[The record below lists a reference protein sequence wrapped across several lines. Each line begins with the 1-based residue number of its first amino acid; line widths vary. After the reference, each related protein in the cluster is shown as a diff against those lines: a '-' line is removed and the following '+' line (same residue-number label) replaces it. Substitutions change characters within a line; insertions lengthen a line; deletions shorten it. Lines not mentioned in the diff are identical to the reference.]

1 MRRILLAALALLLLT
16 MPAHALEP
24 DLTFGAEKLEHALDE
39 ETREALSGTSPT
51 SAGDFGKELWH
62 IVSSAISGAGLA
74 LRPALVSAGKV
85 LAAAMLCAFASGAQ
99 ETDAMKLP
107 AQLAGAFAITALCTR
122 DVSSMIGLARE
133 TVTKISNFTA
143 LLLPVLSSSLAA
155 SGGSVSAGTLLAG
168 GSFAMSLLTKLASG
182 VLIPLVYVYILLSA
196 AECATDGGGLGKIRA
211 FGGRAISL
219 LIKGLCAVF
228 TAYLSLSRVLTGSAD
243 AFALKAAQAAFSGMV
258 PVVGSMLSDASE
270 SLLASAGLI
279 RSAAGAFGILAVVS
293 AVGRFLSGAE
303 ARRRDRRRRGHE
315 ASRGASVEPRLR
327 HGLHAGHRGERFVD
341 EPRLGGMLFEGGER
355 VMEAIRRYLFSLCAA
370 ALLCSLVRA
379 LVPKGRMKSICSL
392 LCGVFLAMTA
402 LSGLAGWQLTD
413 VAEELTKMRIAAEE
427 ARTGVEIGNREALSA
442 IIKSKT
448 EAYIWDKAQEL
459 GLSVSVDVAIEEDGA
474 YPYPAAVQISGQFTE
489 MQRQNLARYI
499 EENLAIGKE
508 QQTWTNE

>member
-1 MRRILLAALALLLLT
+1 MRRILLAALALLLLA
-16 MPAHALEP
+16 MPVHAQEAAEP
-24 DLTFGAEKLEHALDE
+24 DVTFGAENLEQALDE
-39 ETREALSGTSPT
+39 QTREALSDASPT

-74 LRPALVSAGKV
+74 LRPALFSAGKV

-99 ETDAMKLP
+99 ETDAMK
-107 AQLAGAFAITALCTR
+107 LAGAFAITALCTR

-133 TVTKISNFTA
+133 TVTKLSNFTA

-211 FGGRAISL
+211 LGGRAISL

-293 AVGRFLSGAE
+293 MAIVPFL
-303 ARRRDRRRRGHE
+303 
-315 ASRGASVEPRLR
+315 
-327 HGLHAGHRGERFVD
+327 
-341 EPRLGGMLFEGGER
+341 RLGAYYLALKLAGAIGEGA
-355 VMEAIRRYLFSLCAA
+355 VMKPHA
-370 ALLCSLVRA
+370 ALLSNLASAMGYMLAIAASALWMSLVSA
-379 LVPKGRMKSICSL
+379 AC
-392 LCGVFLAMTA
+392 FL
-402 LSGLAGWQLTD
+402 
-413 VAEELTKMRIAAEE
+413 
-427 ARTGVEIGNREALSA
+427 
-442 IIKSKT
+442 
-448 EAYIWDKAQEL
+448 KAVN
-459 GLSVSVDVAIEEDGA
+459 G
-474 YPYPAAVQISGQFTE
+474 
-489 MQRQNLARYI
+489 
-499 EENLAIGKE
+499 
-508 QQTWTNE
+508 

>member
-1 MRRILLAALALLLLT
+1 MRRILLAALALLLLA
-16 MPAHALEP
+16 MPVHAQEAAEP
-24 DLTFGAEKLEHALDE
+24 DVTFGAENLEQALDE
-39 ETREALSGTSPT
+39 QTREALSDASPT

-62 IVSSAISGAGLA
+62 IISSAISGAGLA

-196 AECATDGGGLGKIRA
+196 AECATDGG
-211 FGGRAISL
+211 RAISL

-279 RSAAGAFGILAVVS
+279 RSAAGAFGILAVISMAIVP
-293 AVGRFLSGAE
+293 FL
-303 ARRRDRRRRGHE
+303 
-315 ASRGASVEPRLR
+315 
-327 HGLHAGHRGERFVD
+327 
-341 EPRLGGMLFEGGER
+341 RLGAYYLALKLAGAIGEGA
-355 VMEAIRRYLFSLCAA
+355 VMKPHA
-370 ALLCSLVRA
+370 ALLSNLASAMGYMLAIAASALWMSLVSA
-379 LVPKGRMKSICSL
+379 AC
-392 LCGVFLAMTA
+392 FL
-402 LSGLAGWQLTD
+402 
-413 VAEELTKMRIAAEE
+413 
-427 ARTGVEIGNREALSA
+427 
-442 IIKSKT
+442 
-448 EAYIWDKAQEL
+448 KAVN
-459 GLSVSVDVAIEEDGA
+459 G
-474 YPYPAAVQISGQFTE
+474 
-489 MQRQNLARYI
+489 
-499 EENLAIGKE
+499 
-508 QQTWTNE
+508 

>member
-1 MRRILLAALALLLLT
+1 MRRILLAALALLLLA
-16 MPAHALEP
+16 MPVHAQEAAEP
-24 DLTFGAEKLEHALDE
+24 DVTFGAENLEQALDE
-39 ETREALSGTSPT
+39 QTREALSDASPT

-62 IVSSAISGAGLA
+62 IISSAISGAGLA

-133 TVTKISNFTA
+133 TVTKLSDFTA

-211 FGGRAISL
+211 LGGRAISL

-293 AVGRFLSGAE
+293 MAIVPFL
-303 ARRRDRRRRGHE
+303 
-315 ASRGASVEPRLR
+315 
-327 HGLHAGHRGERFVD
+327 
-341 EPRLGGMLFEGGER
+341 RLGAFYLALKLAGAIGDGA
-355 VMEAIRRYLFSLCAA
+355 VMKPHA
-370 ALLCSLVRA
+370 ALLSNLASAMGYMLAIAASALWMSLVSA
-379 LVPKGRMKSICSL
+379 AC
-392 LCGVFLAMTA
+392 FL
-402 LSGLAGWQLTD
+402 
-413 VAEELTKMRIAAEE
+413 
-427 ARTGVEIGNREALSA
+427 
-442 IIKSKT
+442 
-448 EAYIWDKAQEL
+448 KAVN
-459 GLSVSVDVAIEEDGA
+459 G
-474 YPYPAAVQISGQFTE
+474 
-489 MQRQNLARYI
+489 
-499 EENLAIGKE
+499 
-508 QQTWTNE
+508 

>member
-16 MPAHALEP
+16 MPAHAQEAAEP
-24 DLTFGAEKLEHALDE
+24 DVTFGAENLEQALDE
-39 ETREALSGTSPT
+39 QTREALSDASPT

-74 LRPALVSAGKV
+74 LRPALFSAGKV

-182 VLIPLVYVYILLSA
+182 VLIPYVYILLSA

-211 FGGRAISL
+211 LGGRAISL

-293 AVGRFLSGAE
+293 MAIMPFL
-303 ARRRDRRRRGHE
+303 
-315 ASRGASVEPRLR
+315 
-327 HGLHAGHRGERFVD
+327 
-341 EPRLGGMLFEGGER
+341 RLGAFYLALKIAGAIGDGA
-355 VMEAIRRYLFSLCAA
+355 VMKPHA
-370 ALLCSLVRA
+370 ALLSNLASAMGYMLAIAASALWMSLVSA
-379 LVPKGRMKSICSL
+379 AC
-392 LCGVFLAMTA
+392 FLKAV
-402 LSGLAGWQLTD
+402 SG
-413 VAEELTKMRIAAEE
+413 
-427 ARTGVEIGNREALSA
+427 
-442 IIKSKT
+442 
-448 EAYIWDKAQEL
+448 
-459 GLSVSVDVAIEEDGA
+459 
-474 YPYPAAVQISGQFTE
+474 
-489 MQRQNLARYI
+489 
-499 EENLAIGKE
+499 
-508 QQTWTNE
+508 

>member
-1 MRRILLAALALLLLT
+1 MRRILLAALALLLLA
-16 MPAHALEP
+16 MPVHAQEPAEP
-24 DLTFGAEKLEHALDE
+24 DVTFGAENLEQALDE
-39 ETREALSGTSPT
+39 QTREALSDASPT

-85 LAAAMLCAFASGAQ
+85 LAAAMLCAFASSAQ

-133 TVTKISNFTA
+133 TVTKLSDFTA

-155 SGGSVSAGTLLAG
+155 SGGSVSAGTLRAG

-211 FGGRAISL
+211 LGGRAISL

-228 TAYLSLSRVLTGSAD
+228 TGKRRADSKRGGRVRNLGGHFHGNYA
-243 AFALKAAQAAFSGMV
+243 V
-258 PVVGSMLSDASE
+258 
-270 SLLASAGLI
+270 
-279 RSAAGAFGILAVVS
+279 SAAE
-293 AVGRFLSGAE
+293 RFLSGAE
-303 ARRRDRRRRGHE
+303 ARRRDRRGCGHE
-315 ASRGASVEPRLR
+315 APRGASVEPCLR
-327 HGLHAGHRGERFVD
+327 HGLHAGHCSECTLD
-341 EPRLGGMLFEGGER
+341 EPCLGGMLFEGGER
-355 VMEAIRRYLFSLCAA
+355 MMDAVRRYLFSLCAA

-402 LSGLAGWQLTD
+402 LSGLAGWELSD

-427 ARTGVEIGNREALSA
+427 ARTGVEIRNREALSA